1 MDVLEHMLEK
11 AQAELKDLRTA
22 ESNVQHNYN
31 LLKQSLTDEIT
42 AAKKA
47 MDENKAKKEGCESDL
62 ATCTADFDQLV
73 KDIAAAEDEL
83 KTAQDTCMQVAAD
96 HEASMAGRAEELKAL
111 TEAIQILSST
121 TSGAEAQTY
130 SLLQVRAGSQL
141 KTRADLANAEVVTL
155 IKRLAQ
161 QQHSAALAQLASK
174 ITAVMRYGASTGDD
188 VFAKVKALISELIDR
203 LMAEAAAEASEKAYC
218 DSEMAKTEE
227 KKGELEEDIAKL
239 TAKIDKAAATS
250 ASLKEEVKEL
260 QAELAA
266 LAKEQAEMDKLRKEE
281 NDEFLAAKADLD
293 AGIAGVR
300 KALEVLRDYYGG
312 AEADAAFV

>member
-22 ESNVQHNYN
+22 EMNAQHNYD
-31 LLKQSLTDEIT
+31 LLKQSLTDEIA

-47 MDENKAKKEGCESDL
+47 MDENKEKKEGCESDL

-111 TEAIQILSST
+111 TEAVKILKST
-121 TSGAEAQTY
+121 TPGAETQTY
-130 SLLQVRAGSQL
+130 SFLQVAAGSRL
-141 KTRADLANAEVVTL
+141 KTRADLANAEVVGL

-161 QQHSAALAQLASK
+161 KHHSAALSQLASK
-174 ITAVMRYGASTGDD
+174 ITAVLRYGAATGDD
-188 VFAKVKALISELIDR
+188 VFAKVKGLIKELIDR
-203 LMAEAAAEASEKAYC
+203 LMAEAQAEATEKAYC

-227 KKGELEEDIAKL
+227 KKSELEDDIAKL
-239 TAKIDKAAATS
+239 TAKIDKLTALSTEMAKT
-250 ASLKEEVKEL
+250 EEKKSEL
-260 QAELAA
+260 E
-266 LAKEQAEMDKLRKEE
+266 
-281 NDEFLAAKADLD
+281 
-293 AGIAGVR
+293 
-300 KALEVLRDYYGG
+300 
-312 AEADAAFV
+312 